1 MDKEDIKSGVTGAFC
16 SLAATGV
23 GAALS
28 FVGGP
33 LLGQIGVLGVCLLS
47 SVYGH
52 RLHEAVFKTRMRP
65 MASVVGFFGM
75 YGLTFAFG
83 ALAAQAP
90 AAIAASAAAPA
101 ISAPQIS

>member
-1 MDKEDIKSGVTGAFC
+1 MDKEDIKSGLTGAFC

-23 GAALS
+23 SAVLG
-28 FVGGP
+28 FVGVP
-33 LLGQIGVLGVCLLS
+33 ILGQLGAFGVCVLS
-47 SVYGH
+47 SIYGH

-101 ISAPQIS
+101 VSAPQIG